1 MLFFNFKAGSC
12 EPLETAKH
20 RHQAKKKRKNHLEVS
35 SLFPIFATINLNN
48 NWTFQFRERAD
59 GVTAGGSAYPR
70 SQPSTAAKE
79 WSGASVQ
86 GQGMESMPY

>member
-1 MLFFNFKAGSC
+1 MLFFNFKAGAC
-12 EPLETAKH
+12 EPRERQDTDI
-20 RHQAKKKRKNHLEVS
+20 RHKKNITNHLEVS

-59 GVTAGGSAYPR
+59 GATAGGSAYPR